1 MKEQVKEF
9 ILKILSKAKK
19 AKKQTKIGIVIVLV
33 VVLCV
38 GGYYCYQ
45 KYSFN
50 KRVQASE
57 SIVKEKEIKQNDT
70 DKTIVDDILK
80 NDSDLDYAYISQ
92 NGDTVM
98 LNLKFKKGIQDKDKY
113 AKVSTYMDKVRAQ
126 YKDKNVNA
134 TMIP

>member
-1 MKEQVKEF
+1 M
-9 ILKILSKAKK
+9 
-19 AKKQTKIGIVIVLV
+19 KKQTKICVLIVLA
-33 VVLCV
+33 VVLCI
-38 GGYYCYQ
+38 GGYFGYQ

-50 KRVQASE
+50 KRVQASDD
-57 SIVKEKEIKQNDT
+57 IMKEKEVKQNDT

-80 NDSDLDYAYISQ
+80 NDNDLEYAYISQ

-126 YKDKNVNA
+126 YKDKNINA
-134 TMIP
+134 SIIPNE